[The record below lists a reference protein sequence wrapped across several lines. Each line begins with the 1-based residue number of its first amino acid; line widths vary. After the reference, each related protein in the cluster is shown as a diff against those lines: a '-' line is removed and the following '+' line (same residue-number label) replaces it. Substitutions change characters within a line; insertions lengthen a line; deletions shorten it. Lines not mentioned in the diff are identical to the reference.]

1 MQIENGKIYLLTSFI
16 NKIIIISDPEKIF
29 KNIFDYQYIQIY
41 YIRFDLEEENIIYFK
56 TTTFTSFKMLQ
67 NDISIINEIS
77 SKIVLKFNLLD
88 FENGYEEIKIKNIG
102 IELDDKEI
110 KIIKT
115 NKKVIFIVY
124 EIKYIEYEYF
134 PQKIYLDDES
144 NSFPYQLQFFV
155 YKGFMTEV
163 NLFIK
168 NNFGLS
174 YEFLYFSLNN
184 NFPNEIGITYKPG
197 KILKVKNFQSFNCQT
212 RKRVIFINIPPQGN
226 EDLGYDTSFLYIYL
240 CNENENK
247 LYGKFC
253 LNSIEIKKKENYK
266 FNLLV
271 KILISD
277 IYSDFGNYIEKN
289 LPIKE
294 LKKNIF
300 LLIK

>member
-1 MQIENGKIYLLTSFI
+1 MDMKKSKLKI
-16 NKIIIISDPEKIF
+16 
-29 KNIFDYQYIQIY
+29 
-41 YIRFDLEEENIIYFK
+41 
-56 TTTFTSFKMLQ
+56 
-67 NDISIINEIS
+67 
-77 SKIVLKFNLLD
+77 LD
-88 FENGYEEIKIKNIG
+88 
-102 IELDDKEI
+102 ELDDKEI

-144 NSFPYQLQFFV
+144 NSLPYQLQFFV

-168 NNFGLS
+168 NKFGLS

-253 LNSIEIKKKENYK
+253 LNSI
-266 FNLLV
+266 
-271 KILISD
+271 
-277 IYSDFGNYIEKN
+277 
-289 LPIKE
+289 
-294 LKKNIF
+294 
-300 LLIK
+300 

>member
-1 MQIENGKIYLLTSFI
+1 MCFQNVKKEKNDVLFLNNSLNFKKSDGIKISKENLNFNKLEPYTLIGKIMQIENGKIYLLTSFI

-184 NFPNEIGITYKPG
+184 NFPNEIGNLG
-197 KILKVKNFQSFNCQT
+197 K
-212 RKRVIFINIPPQGN
+212 
-226 EDLGYDTSFLYIYL
+226 Y
-240 CNENENK
+240 
-247 LYGKFC
+247 
-253 LNSIEIKKKENYK
+253 
-266 FNLLV
+266 
-271 KILISD
+271 
-277 IYSDFGNYIEKN
+277 
-289 LPIKE
+289 
-294 LKKNIF
+294 
-300 LLIK
+300 